1 VTRGVTEEERAAI
14 LEGLA
19 STDEEVRRLSVEQLL
34 LLLPT
39 DEAAA
44 RLGECLGDP
53 GWRVRKAAVE
63 RLVTCRHDATVQEM
77 LVQSL
82 ADGDNPGRRN
92 AAFEALVACGNGVTA
107 RLVDELS
114 SDDVDVRKLVVDALA
129 AIGDPE
135 TRAPLRAALA
145 DADPNVRAAAAEAL
159 GVVGGVEEITYLLAL
174 ATEGEEDVLVR
185 LSALR
190 ALSRM
195 EASVGVASLGETL
208 EQSLLRP
215 AAFELL
221 GFSAD
226 PEASEALIKG
236 LSSGSRSSREG
247 AMGALLRTLSRL
259 DAEDHDRLIERL
271 RAAAAS
277 NERLVEL
284 GCERL
289 VHADLGSRMVLIQ
302 FLGLLA
308 DPRAIVP
315 ILESGRDE
323 AVEELADR
331 TLEAFGKALPE
342 ALESSWASL
351 PVDLKPRACTV
362 LGRVRGETAE
372 QLLAD
377 ALGAGDPALRCVA
390 ATALGQGGFFDR
402 MPDLVRRLETAARE
416 ADLDGEEEVD
426 LVVAAIVALA
436 EHPDATTAGVDIQ
449 LVGMLSSRLAG
460 APEPVRLAI
469 ARVLARVGREEDEE
483 IIGFLLKDA
492 APTVRR
498 AAVQALGRFDL
509 ERARDALRLALGDE
523 SSAVRIAA
531 ATVLGRSDRE
541 EAAEDLAA
549 QMGDEDPRVVAVA
562 LRSVGRLHR
571 GRGLA
576 AGGLEDLIRPALD
589 REPLVALAALEAL
602 MEVGGE
608 SSGRLALGATS
619 RAEPDVVRAA
629 VACVGAH
636 GDERSLA
643 EILPAAAH
651 EDWAVRAEV
660 VQMISDRAYR
670 KGLPALL
677 RRLEVEDDAFVREAI
692 LRAVGRLEE

>member
-1 VTRGVTEEERAAI
+1 MTGGVSREERAAI
-14 LEGLA
+14 LEGLESA
-19 STDEEVRRLSVEQLL
+19 DEEVRRLSVEQLL
-34 LLLPT
+34 LLPT
-39 DEAAA
+39 EEAAV
-44 RLGECLGDP
+44 RLCESLGDP
-53 GWRVRKAAVE
+53 GWRVRKAAVA
-63 RLVTCRHDATVQEM
+63 RLVRCRHDPNVQAM
-77 LVQSL
+77 LVASL

-92 AAFEALVACGNGVTA
+92 AAFEALVACGAGVTP
-107 RLVDELS
+107 RLVDEMT

-135 TRAPLRAALA
+135 SRAPLGSALA
-145 DADPNVRAAAAEAL
+145 DPDANVRAAAAEAL
-159 GVVGGVEEITYLLAL
+159 GVVGGVDEIASLLDLVTAQD
-174 ATEGEEDVLVR
+174 EDVLVR

-195 EASVGVASLGETL
+195 EASVGVASLGDAL

-215 AAFELL
+215 ACFELL

-226 PEASEALIKG
+226 PEAIETLIKG
-236 LSSGSRSSREG
+236 LASGSRSSREG
-247 AMGALLRTLSRL
+247 AMGALLRTLSRF
-259 DAEDHDRLIERL
+259 DADEHDRLIERL
-271 RAAAAS
+271 RAAAAA

-289 VHADLGSRMVLIQ
+289 VQADLGSRMVLIQ

-308 DPRAIVP
+308 DTRAIVP

-323 AVEELADR
+323 AVEELADQ
-331 TLEAFGKALPE
+331 TLESFGKVLPE
-342 ALESSWASL
+342 SLEPTWSGL
-351 PVDLKPRACTV
+351 PFDLKTRACAV
-362 LGRVRGETAE
+362 LGRVRGEVAE
-372 QLLAD
+372 RLLAD
-377 ALGAGDPALRCVA
+377 ALAEGDPGLRCIA

-402 MPDLVRRLETAARE
+402 MPELVRRLEGAARE
-416 ADLDGEEEVD
+416 AEVDGEDEVD
-426 LVVAAIVALA
+426 VVVRAIVALA
-436 EHPDATTAGVDIQ
+436 EHPDAITAGVDAQ

-469 ARVLARVGREEDEE
+469 AKVLAKVGQDEDEE

-498 AAVQALGRFDL
+498 AAVQALERFDF
-509 ERARDALRLALGDE
+509 ERARDALRVALVDE

-531 ATVLGRSDRE
+531 ATVLGRSDRD
-541 EAAEDLAA
+541 EAAEDLAR
-549 QMGDEDPRVVAVA
+549 QMGDEDERVVAVA

-571 GRGLA
+571 GRGLSS
-576 AGGLEDLIRPALD
+576 GRLEDLIGPALD

-602 MEVGGE
+602 IEVGGE
-608 SSGRLALGATS
+608 SAARLALSAIQ
-619 RAEPDVVRAA
+619 RPEADVVRAV
-629 VACVGAH
+629 VACAGAH

-643 EILPAAAH
+643 ELLPSVAH
-651 EDWAVRAEV
+651 ADWAVRAEV
-660 VQMISDRAYR
+660 VQMVSDRAYR

>member
-1 VTRGVTEEERAAI
+1 MSRGATQEERAAI
-14 LEGLA
+14 LDGLA
-19 STDEEVRRLSVEQLL
+19 SPDEEVRRLSVEQLL
-34 LLLPT
+34 LLPT
-39 DEAAA
+39 EEAAA
-44 RLGECLGDP
+44 RLCECLGDP

-77 LVQSL
+77 LVAAL

-92 AAFEALVACGNGVTA
+92 AAFEALVACGNGVTT
-107 RLVDELS
+107 RLVDEMS
-114 SDDVDVRKLVVDALA
+114 SEDVDVRKLVVDALA

-135 TRAPLRAALA
+135 TRAPLRRALA

-159 GVVGGVEEITYLLAL
+159 GVVGGVDEITHLLAL
-174 ATEGEEDVLVR
+174 ATHGEEDVLVR

-195 EASVGVASLGETL
+195 EASVGVASLGDTL
-208 EQSLLRP
+208 DQSLLRP

-226 PEASEALIKG
+226 PEATPALVKG
-236 LSSGSRSSREG
+236 LASGSRSSREG

-259 DAEDHDRLIERL
+259 DDGEHDRLIERL
-271 RAAAAS
+271 RAAAAA

-308 DPRAIVP
+308 DPRSIVP

-331 TLEAFGKALPE
+331 TLEAFGEVLPE
-342 ALESSWASL
+342 TLEEDFASL
-351 PVDLKPRACTV
+351 SLDLKARACAV
-362 LGRVRGETAE
+362 LGRIRGDAAE
-372 QLLAD
+372 RLLAE
-377 ALGAGDPALRCVA
+377 ALAESDPSLRCVA
-390 ATALGQGGFFDR
+390 ATALGQGGFFAR
-402 MPDLVRRLETAARE
+402 MPELVRYLESAARE
-416 ADLDGEEEVD
+416 TDIDGDDEVD
-426 LVVAAIVALA
+426 VVVAAIVALA
-436 EHPDATTAGVDIQ
+436 EHPEARAEGIDVQ

-469 ARVLARVGREEDEE
+469 ARVLAKVGRDEDEE

-492 APTVRR
+492 APAVRR
-498 AAVQALGRFDL
+498 AAVEALGRFDF
-509 ERARDALRLALGDE
+509 ERARDALCLALGDE

-531 ATVLGRSDRE
+531 ATVLGRSDRD
-541 EAAEDLAA
+541 EAEQDLAA

-571 GRGLA
+571 GRGLRDA
-576 AGGLEDLIRPALD
+576 DLEDLIAPALE

-608 SSGRLALGATS
+608 AAGRLALDATKRPES
-619 RAEPDVVRAA
+619 DVVRSA

-636 GDERSLA
+636 GDEQSLA

-670 KGLPALL
+670 KGLPSLL

>member
-1 VTRGVTEEERAAI
+1 MTGGVSREERAAI
-14 LEGLA
+14 LEGLESA
-19 STDEEVRRLSVEQLL
+19 DEEVRRLSVEQLL
-34 LLLPT
+34 LLPA

-44 RLGECLGDP
+44 RLCESLGDP
-53 GWRVRKAAVE
+53 GWRVRKAAVA
-63 RLVTCRHDATVQEM
+63 RLVRRRHDPKVQAM
-77 LVQSL
+77 LVASL

-92 AAFEALVACGNGVTA
+92 AAFEALVACGSGVTP
-107 RLVDELS
+107 RLVGEMT

-135 TRAPLRAALA
+135 SRAPLGSALA
-145 DADPNVRAAAAEAL
+145 DPDANVRAAAAEAL
-159 GVVGGVEEITYLLAL
+159 GVVGGVDEIGSLLDLVTAQD
-174 ATEGEEDVLVR
+174 EDVLVR

-195 EASVGVASLGETL
+195 EASVGVASLGDAL

-215 AAFELL
+215 ACFELL

-226 PEASEALIKG
+226 PEAIETLIKG
-236 LSSGSRSSREG
+236 LASGSRSSREG
-247 AMGALLRTLSRL
+247 AMGALLRTLSRF
-259 DAEDHDRLIERL
+259 DADEHDRLIERL
-271 RAAAAS
+271 RAAAAA

-289 VHADLGSRMVLIQ
+289 VQADLGSRMVLIQ

-308 DPRAIVP
+308 DTRAIVP

-331 TLEAFGKALPE
+331 TLESFGRVLPE
-342 ALESSWASL
+342 ALEPTWSDL
-351 PVDLKPRACTV
+351 PFDLKTRACAV
-362 LGRVRGETAE
+362 LGRVRGEVAE
-372 QLLAD
+372 RLLAD
-377 ALGAGDPALRCVA
+377 ALAEGDPGLRCIA

-402 MPDLVRRLETAARE
+402 MPELVRRLEGAARE
-416 ADLDGEEEVD
+416 AEVDGEDEVD
-426 LVVAAIVALA
+426 VVVRAIVALA
-436 EHPDATTAGVDIQ
+436 EHPEAITAGVDAQ

-469 ARVLARVGREEDEE
+469 AKVLAKVGQDEDEE

-498 AAVQALGRFDL
+498 AAVQALERFDF
-509 ERARDALRLALGDE
+509 ERARDALRVALVDE

-531 ATVLGRSDRE
+531 ATVLGRSDRD
-541 EAAEDLAA
+541 EAAEDLAR
-549 QMGDEDPRVVAVA
+549 QMGDEDERVVAVA

-571 GRGLA
+571 GRGLSS
-576 AGGLEDLIRPALD
+576 GRLEDLIGPALD

-602 MEVGGE
+602 IEVGGE
-608 SSGRLALGATS
+608 SAARLALSAIQ
-619 RAEPDVVRAA
+619 RPEADVVRAV
-629 VACVGAH
+629 VACAGAH

-643 EILPAAAH
+643 ELLPSVAH
-651 EDWAVRAEV
+651 ADWAVRAEV
-660 VQMISDRAYR
+660 VQMVSDRAYR